1 MGALREKMI
10 EEMRL
15 RNFSPRTE
23 QSYVS
28 AMVGLVKYYRQSPEQ
43 LTQEQIRSYLLH
55 LKERGLSP
63 SSRNVAISG
72 MKFFYHQMLGWN
84 DKQLFIPPRKRS
96 WQLPEVLGHKEVERL
111 LLAATK
117 RRDRCLLM
125 TAYATGLRVSELVRL
140 KVSAIDGER
149 MMVRVEQGKGR
160 KDRYTI
166 LSQRLL
172 SELRSYWKEHRSPIY
187 LFPNRKGGPISIDY
201 AQRIYNL
208 AKLRAG
214 IQKGHGIHT
223 LRHCFATHLLEA
235 GVDLR
240 TIQTLL
246 GHNSITTTMLYLQV
260 RQQHIASH
268 PEKFDLLAIP
278 PKPADV

>member
-1 MGALREKMI
+1 MGALREQMI
-10 EEMRL
+10 EEIRL

-23 QSYVS
+23 QSYVA
-28 AMVGLVKYYRQSPEQ
+28 AMVGLVKHYRRSPDQ
-43 LTQEQIRSYLLH
+43 LTQDEIRSYLLH

-72 MKFFYHQMLGWN
+72 MKFFYHQILDW
-84 DKQLFIPPRKRS
+84 DEQKLFLPPRKGS
-96 WQLPEVLGHKEVERL
+96 WRLPEVLSPKEVERL
-111 LLAATK
+111 LYANGKL
-117 RRDRCLLM
+117 RDRCLLM
-125 TAYATGLRVSELVRL
+125 TAYATGVRVSELVRL
-140 KVSAIDGER
+140 KVSDIDSER
-149 MMVRVEQGKGR
+149 MMVKVEQGKGR

-172 SELRSYWKEHRSPIY
+172 LELRSYWKEHRSPTY
-187 LFPNRKGGPISIDY
+187 LFPNRKGDPISIDY

-214 IQKGHGIHT
+214 IQKGRGIHT

-246 GHNSITTTMLYLQV
+246 GHNSTVSTERYLQIRQHRITTTVNPL
-260 RQQHIASH
+260 
-268 PEKFDLLAIP
+268 DLLRLP
-278 PKPADV
+278 S

>member
-1 MGALREKMI
+1 MGALRTRMV
-10 EEMRL
+10 EEMKL
-15 RNFSPRTE
+15 RNFSPRTQ
-23 QSYVS
+23 QSYLA
-28 AMVGLVKYYRQSPEQ
+28 AMIGLVKHYRRSPDQ
-43 LTQEQIRSYLLH
+43 LTQDDIRAYLLH
-55 LKERGLSP
+55 LEKRGLSP

-96 WQLPEVLGHKEVERL
+96 WQLPEVLGQKEVERL
-111 LLAATK
+111 LLAAAK
-117 RRDRCLLM
+117 QRDRCLLM

-140 KVSAIDGER
+140 KVSAIDSER

-166 LSQRLL
+166 LSLHLL
-172 SELRSYWKEHRSPIY
+172 TELRSYWKEHRSPIY

-208 AKLRAG
+208 AKVKAG

-246 GHNSITTTMLYLQV
+246 GHNSM
-260 RQQHIASH
+260 ADS
-268 PEKFDLLAIP
+268 
-278 PKPADV
+278 PAQDHHHGQSLRSAETAELRKQFRGAVSR

>member
-1 MGALREKMI
+1 MGALRTRMI
-10 EEMRL
+10 EEMKL
-15 RNFSPRTE
+15 RNFSPRTQ
-23 QSYVS
+23 QSYLS
-28 AMVGLVKYYRQSPEQ
+28 AMIGLVKHYRRSPDQ
-43 LTQEQIRSYLLH
+43 LTQEEIRAYLVH
-55 LKERGLSP
+55 LEKRGLSP

-72 MKFFYHQMLGWN
+72 MKFFYHQMLSWN

-96 WQLPEVLGHKEVERL
+96 WQLPEVLGQKEVERL
-111 LLAATK
+111 LLATAK
-117 RRDRCLLM
+117 QRDRCLLM

-140 KVSAIDGER
+140 KVSAIDSER

-166 LSQRLL
+166 LSARLL
-172 SELRSYWKEHRSPIY
+172 TELRSYWKEHRSPIY

-208 AKLRAG
+208 AK
-214 IQKGHGIHT
+214 QKAQIHKGKGIHT

-246 GHNSITTTMLYLQV
+246 GHNSMASTERYLQIRQHKITTTANPL
-260 RQQHIASH
+260 
-268 PEKFDLLAIP
+268 DLLRLSN
-278 PKPADV
+278 

>member
-1 MGALREKMI
+1 MI
-10 EEMRL
+10 EEIRL

-28 AMVGLVKYYRQSPEQ
+28 AMLGLARYYGQSPDQ
-43 LTQEQIRSYLLH
+43 LSEEQIRGYLLH

-72 MKFFYHQMLGWN
+72 MKFFYHQCLGWN
-84 DKQLFIPPRKRS
+84 EKQLFIPPRKRS
-96 WQLPEVLGHKEVERL
+96 WQLPEVLSQKEVERL
-111 LLAATK
+111 LLATTK
-117 RRDRCLLM
+117 QRDRCLLM

-140 KVSAIDGER
+140 KVSAIDSHR

-172 SELRSYWKEHRSPIY
+172 AELRAYWKVHRSQSW
-187 LFPNRKGGPISIDY
+187 LFPNAKGGPLSIDY

-208 AKLRAG
+208 AKLKAG

-246 GHNSITTTMLYLQV
+246 GHTSLLSTERYLQI
-260 RQQHIASH
+260 RQHRISAMAN
-268 PEKFDLLAIP
+268 PLDLLRLP
-278 PKPADV
+278 D

>member
-1 MGALREKMI
+1 MGALRTRMI
-10 EEMRL
+10 EEMKL
-15 RNFSPRTE
+15 RNFSPRTQ
-23 QSYVS
+23 QSYLAAVI
-28 AMVGLVKYYRQSPEQ
+28 GLVKHCRRSPDQ
-43 LTQEQIRSYLLH
+43 LTQEEIRAYLVH
-55 LKERGLSP
+55 LEKRGLSP

-84 DKQLFIPPRKRS
+84 DKQLFIAPRKRS
-96 WQLPEVLGHKEVERL
+96 WQLPEVLGQKEVERL
-111 LLAATK
+111 LLATAK
-117 RRDRCLLM
+117 QRDRCLLM

-140 KVSAIDGER
+140 KVSAIDSER

-166 LSQRLL
+166 LSARLL
-172 SELRSYWKEHRSPIY
+172 TELRSYWKEHRSPIY

-201 AQRIYNL
+201 AQKIYNL
-208 AKLRAG
+208 AKLKAG

-246 GHNSITTTMLYLQV
+246 GHNSMASTERYLQI
-260 RQQHIASH
+260 RQHRITNTAN
-268 PEKFDLLAIP
+268 PLDLLRLP
-278 PKPADV
+278 N

>member
-1 MGALREKMI
+1 MGALRIKMI
-10 EEMRL
+10 EEMKL

-28 AMVGLVKYYRQSPEQ
+28 AMVGLVKYYRQSPDQ

-55 LKERGLSP
+55 LKDRGLSP

-72 MKFFYHQMLGWN
+72 LKFFYHQILGWSEQ
-84 DKQLFIPPRKRS
+84 KLFLPPRKRS
-96 WQLPEVLGHKEVERL
+96 WRLPEVLSPQEVERL
-111 LLAATK
+111 LCASSKL
-117 RRDRCLLM
+117 RDRCLLI

-140 KVSAIDGER
+140 KVSDIDKER

-166 LSQRLL
+166 LSPRLL
-172 SELRSYWKEHRSPIY
+172 SELRTYWKEHRSPTW
-187 LFPNRKGGPISIDY
+187 LFPNANNSPISIDY

-208 AKLRAG
+208 AKVKAG
-214 IQKGHGIHT
+214 ITKGKGIHT

-235 GVDLR
+235 GVDLV

-246 GHNSITTTMLYLQV
+246 GHHSLQSTQRYLQI
-260 RQQHIASH
+260 RQPKLTSTAS
-268 PEKFDLLAIP
+268 PLDLLRLP
-278 PKPADV
+278 N

>member
-1 MGALREKMI
+1 MGALRQKMI
-10 EEMRL
+10 EEIRL

-28 AMVGLVKYYRQSPEQ
+28 AMAGLAKYYRQSPDQ
-43 LTQEQIRSYLLH
+43 LSQEQIRAYLLH

-72 MKFFYHQMLGWN
+72 MKFFYHQCLGWN
-84 DKQLFIPPRKRS
+84 EKQLFIPPRKRS
-96 WQLPEVLGHKEVERL
+96 WQLPEVLSQKEVERL

-117 RRDRCLLM
+117 QRDRCLLM

-140 KVSAIDGER
+140 KVSAIDSQR

-166 LSQRLL
+166 LSQQLL
-172 SELRSYWKEHRSPIY
+172 LELRSYWKVHRSKSWV
-187 LFPNRKGGPISIDY
+187 FPNAKGGPLSIDY

-208 AKLRAG
+208 AKLKAG

-246 GHNSITTTMLYLQV
+246 GHTSLLSTERYLQIRRHRITTMANPL
-260 RQQHIASH
+260 
-268 PEKFDLLAIP
+268 DLLRLP
-278 PKPADV
+278 G

>member
-10 EEMRL
+10 EEIKL

-28 AMVGLVKYYRQSPEQ
+28 AMVGLAKYYRQSPDQ
-43 LTQEQIRSYLLH
+43 LSQEQIRAYLLH

-72 MKFFYHQMLGWN
+72 MKFFYHQMSG
-84 DKQLFIPPRKRS
+84 
-96 WQLPEVLGHKEVERL
+96 VERKAVIYSAEKTE
-111 LLAATK
+111 LAITRGVKPEGSRAIAVGRHNATRPLSVDDRLRHRAEGK
-117 RRDRCLLM
+117 RVGQ
-125 TAYATGLRVSELVRL
+125 A
-140 KVSAIDGER
+140 
-149 MMVRVEQGKGR
+149 Q
-160 KDRYTI
+160 
-166 LSQRLL
+166 SQRHRQPPDDGAGGTGQGAERTATRFYPSGCSL
-172 SELRSYWKEHRSPIY
+172 SCAPIGKSIARR
-187 LFPNRKGGPISIDY
+187 LTCFPIERAAPISIDY
-201 AQRIYNL
+201 AQRTYNL

-246 GHNSITTTMLYLQV
+246 GHTSLLSTERYLQIRQHRITTMANPL
-260 RQQHIASH
+260 
-268 PEKFDLLAIP
+268 DLLRLP
-278 PKPADV
+278 D

>member
-1 MGALREKMI
+1 MGALRTRMI
-10 EEMRL
+10 EEMKL
-15 RNFSPRTE
+15 RNFSPRTQ
-23 QSYVS
+23 QSYLS
-28 AMVGLVKYYRQSPEQ
+28 AMIGLVKHYRRSPDQ
-43 LTQEQIRSYLLH
+43 LTQEEIRAYLVH
-55 LKERGLSP
+55 LEKRGLSP

-72 MKFFYHQMLGWN
+72 MKFFYHQMLSWN
-84 DKQLFIPPRKRS
+84 DKQLFIAPRKRS
-96 WQLPEVLGHKEVERL
+96 WHLPEVLGQKEVERL
-111 LLAATK
+111 LLATAK
-117 RRDRCLLM
+117 QRDRCLLM

-140 KVSAIDGER
+140 KVSAIDSER

-166 LSQRLL
+166 LSARLL
-172 SELRSYWKEHRSPIY
+172 TELRSYWKEHRSPIY

-208 AKLRAG
+208 AK
-214 IQKGHGIHT
+214 QKAQIHKGKGIHT

-246 GHNSITTTMLYLQV
+246 GHNSMASTERYLQIRQHKITTTANPL
-260 RQQHIASH
+260 
-268 PEKFDLLAIP
+268 DLLRLSN
-278 PKPADV
+278 

>member
-10 EEMRL
+10 EEIRL

-28 AMVGLVKYYRQSPEQ
+28 AMVGLAKYYRQSPDQ
-43 LTQEQIRSYLLH
+43 LSQEQIRAYLLH

-72 MKFFYHQMLGWN
+72 MKFFYHQCLGWN
-84 DKQLFIPPRKRS
+84 EKQLFIPPRKRS
-96 WQLPEVLGHKEVERL
+96 WQLPEVLSPKEVERL

-117 RRDRCLLM
+117 QRDRCLLM

-140 KVSAIDGER
+140 KVSAIDSHR

-172 SELRSYWKEHRSPIY
+172 SELRSYWKEHRSPTY
-187 LFPNRKGGPISIDY
+187 LFPNRKGTPLSIDY
-201 AQRIYNL
+201 AQKTYNR

-214 IQKGHGIHT
+214 IEKGHGIHT

-246 GHNSITTTMLYLQV
+246 GHSSLLSTERYLQIRQHRITTMANPL
-260 RQQHIASH
+260 
-268 PEKFDLLAIP
+268 DLLRLP
-278 PKPADV
+278 D